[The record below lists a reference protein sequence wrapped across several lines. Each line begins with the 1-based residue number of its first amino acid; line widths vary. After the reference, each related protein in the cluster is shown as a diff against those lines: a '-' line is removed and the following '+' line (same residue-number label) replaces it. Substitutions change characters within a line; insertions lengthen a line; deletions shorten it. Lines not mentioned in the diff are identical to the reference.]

1 MFTLK
6 SLFIILRTPLYNI
19 RTFTAPAALFFDFSM
34 YKKKILKR
42 LSISFNQTLCC
53 IRLQTLLPTIFG
65 HYTVLL
71 EFIKENPLLFP
82 VKFAHIHEAVVK
94 RFPFVINYE
103 ISEKQVIVS
112 AIFHVK
118 QNPTKKRKR
127 K

>member
-1 MFTLK
+1 MAAYKL
-6 SLFIILRTPLYNI
+6 LILERAVFELEDACMYYNEQVAGLGYEFEEEI
-19 RTFTAPAALFFDFSM
+19 V
-34 YKKKILKR
+34 
-42 LSISFNQTLCC
+42 
-53 IRLQTLLPTIFG
+53 
-65 HYTVLL
+65 VLL
-71 EFIKENPLLFP
+71 ELIKENPLLFP

>member
-1 MFTLK
+1 MASYKL
-6 SLFIILRTPLYNI
+6 LILERAVLELEDACVYYNEQVLGLGYEFEEEI
-19 RTFTAPAALFFDFSM
+19 V
-34 YKKKILKR
+34 
-42 LSISFNQTLCC
+42 
-53 IRLQTLLPTIFG
+53 
-65 HYTVLL
+65 VLL
-71 EFIKENPLLFP
+71 ELIKENPLLFP

-94 RFPFVINYE
+94 RFPFVTNYE

>member
-1 MFTLK
+1 MELEDACVY
-6 SLFIILRTPLYNI
+6 YNEQVLGLGYEFEEEI
-19 RTFTAPAALFFDFSM
+19 V
-34 YKKKILKR
+34 
-42 LSISFNQTLCC
+42 
-53 IRLQTLLPTIFG
+53 
-65 HYTVLL
+65 VLL
-71 EFIKENPLLFP
+71 ELIKENPLLFP

>member
-1 MFTLK
+1 MAAYKFL
-6 SLFIILRTPLYNI
+6 ILERAVFELEDACMYYNEQVLGLGYEFEEEI
-19 RTFTAPAALFFDFSM
+19 
-34 YKKKILKR
+34 
-42 LSISFNQTLCC
+42 
-53 IRLQTLLPTIFG
+53 
-65 HYTVLL
+65 VLL
-71 EFIKENPLLFP
+71 LELIKENPLLFP

-118 QNPTKKRKR
+118 QNPVKKRKR

>member
-1 MFTLK
+1 MASYKL
-6 SLFIILRTPLYNI
+6 LILERAVLELEDACVYYNKQVLGLGYEFEEEI
-19 RTFTAPAALFFDFSM
+19 V
-34 YKKKILKR
+34 
-42 LSISFNQTLCC
+42 
-53 IRLQTLLPTIFG
+53 
-65 HYTVLL
+65 VLL
-71 EFIKENPLLFP
+71 ELIKENPLLFP

>member
-1 MFTLK
+1 MASYKL
-6 SLFIILRTPLYNI
+6 LILERAVLELEDACVYYNEKVLGLGYEFEEEI
-19 RTFTAPAALFFDFSM
+19 V
-34 YKKKILKR
+34 
-42 LSISFNQTLCC
+42 
-53 IRLQTLLPTIFG
+53 
-65 HYTVLL
+65 VLL
-71 EFIKENPLLFP
+71 ELIKENPLLFP

-94 RFPFVINYE
+94 HFPFVINYE

>member
-1 MFTLK
+1 MASYKL
-6 SLFIILRTPLYNI
+6 LILERAVLELEDACVYYNEQVLGLGYEFEEEI
-19 RTFTAPAALFFDFSM
+19 V
-34 YKKKILKR
+34 
-42 LSISFNQTLCC
+42 
-53 IRLQTLLPTIFG
+53 
-65 HYTVLL
+65 VLL
-71 EFIKENPLLFP
+71 ELIKDNLLLFP

>member
-1 MFTLK
+1 MASYKL
-6 SLFIILRTPLYNI
+6 LILERAVLELEDACVYYNEQVLGLGYEFEEEI
-19 RTFTAPAALFFDFSM
+19 V
-34 YKKKILKR
+34 
-42 LSISFNQTLCC
+42 
-53 IRLQTLLPTIFG
+53 
-65 HYTVLL
+65 VLL
-71 EFIKENPLLFP
+71 ELIKENPLLFP

>member
-1 MFTLK
+1 MASYKL
-6 SLFIILRTPLYNI
+6 LILERAVLELEDACVYYNEQVLGLGYEFEEEI
-19 RTFTAPAALFFDFSM
+19 V
-34 YKKKILKR
+34 
-42 LSISFNQTLCC
+42 
-53 IRLQTLLPTIFG
+53 
-65 HYTVLL
+65 VLL
-71 EFIKENPLLFP
+71 ELIKENPLLFP

-112 AIFHVK
+112 AIFHIK

>member
-1 MFTLK
+1 VY
-6 SLFIILRTPLYNI
+6 YNEQVLGLGYEFEEEI
-19 RTFTAPAALFFDFSM
+19 V
-34 YKKKILKR
+34 
-42 LSISFNQTLCC
+42 
-53 IRLQTLLPTIFG
+53 
-65 HYTVLL
+65 VLL
-71 EFIKENPLLFP
+71 ELIKENPLLFP

>member
-1 MFTLK
+1 MY
-6 SLFIILRTPLYNI
+6 YNEQVLGLGYEFEEEI
-19 RTFTAPAALFFDFSM
+19 V
-34 YKKKILKR
+34 
-42 LSISFNQTLCC
+42 
-53 IRLQTLLPTIFG
+53 
-65 HYTVLL
+65 VLL
-71 EFIKENPLLFP
+71 ELIKENPLLFP

>member
-1 MFTLK
+1 MASYKL
-6 SLFIILRTPLYNI
+6 LILERAVLELEDACVYYNEQVLGLGYEFEEEI
-19 RTFTAPAALFFDFSM
+19 V
-34 YKKKILKR
+34 
-42 LSISFNQTLCC
+42 
-53 IRLQTLLPTIFG
+53 
-65 HYTVLL
+65 VLL
-71 EFIKENPLLFP
+71 ELIKENHLLFP

>member
-1 MFTLK
+1 MY
-6 SLFIILRTPLYNI
+6 YNEQVLGLGYEFEEEI
-19 RTFTAPAALFFDFSM
+19 V
-34 YKKKILKR
+34 
-42 LSISFNQTLCC
+42 
-53 IRLQTLLPTIFG
+53 
-65 HYTVLL
+65 VLL
-71 EFIKENPLLFP
+71 ELIKENPLLFQ

>member
-1 MFTLK
+1 MASYKL
-6 SLFIILRTPLYNI
+6 LILERAVLELEDVCVYYNEQVLGLGYEFEEEI
-19 RTFTAPAALFFDFSM
+19 V
-34 YKKKILKR
+34 
-42 LSISFNQTLCC
+42 
-53 IRLQTLLPTIFG
+53 
-65 HYTVLL
+65 VLL
-71 EFIKENPLLFP
+71 ELIKENPLLFP

>member
-1 MFTLK
+1 LE
-6 SLFIILRTPLYNI
+6 LEDACVYYNEQVLGLGYEFEEEI
-19 RTFTAPAALFFDFSM
+19 V
-34 YKKKILKR
+34 
-42 LSISFNQTLCC
+42 
-53 IRLQTLLPTIFG
+53 
-65 HYTVLL
+65 VLL
-71 EFIKENPLLFP
+71 ELIKENPLLFP

>member
-1 MFTLK
+1 MAAYKL
-6 SLFIILRTPLYNI
+6 LILERAVFELEDACMYYNEQVAGLGYEFEEEI
-19 RTFTAPAALFFDFSM
+19 V
-34 YKKKILKR
+34 
-42 LSISFNQTLCC
+42 
-53 IRLQTLLPTIFG
+53 
-65 HYTVLL
+65 VLL
-71 EFIKENPLLFP
+71 ELIKENPLLFP

-112 AIFHVK
+112 SIFHVK